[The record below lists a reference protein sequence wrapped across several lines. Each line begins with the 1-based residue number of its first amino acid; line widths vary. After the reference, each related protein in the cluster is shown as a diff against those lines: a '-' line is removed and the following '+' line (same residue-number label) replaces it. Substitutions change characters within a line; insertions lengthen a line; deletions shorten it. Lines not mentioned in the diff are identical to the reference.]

1 MKGLIKNYIDLL
13 SIDKLKSFALKNDIN
28 LNEEQ
33 LEYILNLTK
42 NSWED
47 ILINDDKYFKLLQ
60 GKIDQSN
67 LDKIRELFLY
77 YKNRYKGYLI

>member
-42 NSWED
+42 NNWED

-60 GKIDQSN
+60 DKIDQSN
-67 LDKIRELFLY
+67 LDKIKELFLY

>member
-47 ILINDDKYFKLLQ
+47 ILINDEKYFKLLQ
-60 GKIDQSN
+60 DKIDQSN

>member
-67 LDKIRELFLY
+67 LDKIREFR
-77 YKNRYKGYLI
+77 KKF

>member
-13 SIDKLKSFALKNDIN
+13 SIDKLKSFGLKNDIN
-28 LNEEQ
+28 LKEEQ

-42 NSWED
+42 NNWED
-47 ILINDDKYFKLLQ
+47 ILVNDEKYFNLLKS
-60 GKIDQSN
+60 KIDQTN
-67 LDKIRELFLY
+67 LDKIKELFLY

>member
-60 GKIDQSN
+60 DKIDQSN

>member
-13 SIDKLKSFALKNDIN
+13 SIDKLKSFAIKNDIN

-42 NSWED
+42 NNWED
-47 ILINDDKYFKLLQ
+47 ILVNDEKYFNLLKS
-60 GKIDQSN
+60 KIDQTN
-67 LDKIRELFLY
+67 LDKIKELFLY

>member
-13 SIDKLKSFALKNDIN
+13 SIDKLKSFGLKNDIN

-42 NSWED
+42 NNWED
-47 ILINDDKYFKLLQ
+47 ILVNDEKYFNLLKS
-60 GKIDQSN
+60 KIDQTN
-67 LDKIRELFLY
+67 LDKIKELFLY

>member
-13 SIDKLKSFALKNDIN
+13 SIDKLKGFALKNDIN

-47 ILINDDKYFKLLQ
+47 ILINDNKYFKLLQ
-60 GKIDQSN
+60 DKIDQSN

>member
-13 SIDKLKSFALKNDIN
+13 SIDKLKSFALKNEIN

-60 GKIDQSN
+60 DKIDQSN

>member
-60 GKIDQSN
+60 DKIDQSN

-77 YKNRYKGYLI
+77 YKSRYKGYLI

>member
-13 SIDKLKSFALKNDIN
+13 SIDKLKSFALKNNIN

-60 GKIDQSN
+60 DKIDQSN

>member
-13 SIDKLKSFALKNDIN
+13 SIDKLKSFALKSDIN

-60 GKIDQSN
+60 DKIDQSN